1 MEIFWKKWNRSMI
14 WKDVDG
20 FNSKNEEERA
30 ENRVLGDALGTGLKT
45 PGLKTMRPQ
54 RALND

>member
-1 MEIFWKKWNRSMI
+1 MI
-14 WKDVDG
+14 RKDVDG

-30 ENRVLGDALGTGLKT
+30 ENRVPGDALGTGLKT